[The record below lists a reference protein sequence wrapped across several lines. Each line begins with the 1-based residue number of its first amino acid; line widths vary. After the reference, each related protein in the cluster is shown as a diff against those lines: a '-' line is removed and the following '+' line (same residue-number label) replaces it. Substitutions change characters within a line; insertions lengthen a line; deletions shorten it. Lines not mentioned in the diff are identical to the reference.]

1 MVIIK
6 RFKLFLDDSRKF
18 PSAGYECCRS
28 SKVAILLLSIMDFEF
43 ITLDYSLG
51 NGDTGMNVLLW
62 MKENNVFVPHIN
74 IHSNHIFGR
83 RRMQEFCEENFPDS
97 RITMNMLPK

>member
-1 MVIIK
+1 M
-6 RFKLFLDDSRKF
+6 RLFLDDTRKF
-18 PSAGYECCRS
+18 PASGYECCRR
-28 SKVAILLLSIMDFEF
+28 SKDAILIMSIIDFDF

-51 NGDTGMNVLLW
+51 NGDTGMNVLIW

-83 RRMQEFCEENFPDS
+83 KRMQEFCLENFPNS
-97 RITMNMLPK
+97 HITTNMLPK

>member
-1 MVIIK
+1 MCQLVQQIFSASVP
-6 RFKLFLDDSRKF
+6 RYRDTKLIRN
-18 PSAGYECCRS
+18 
-28 SKVAILLLSIMDFEF
+28 LLTEF

>member
-1 MVIIK
+1 MSII
-6 RFKLFLDDSRKF
+6 
-18 PSAGYECCRS
+18 
-28 SKVAILLLSIMDFEF
+28 DFDF

-51 NGDTGMNVLLW
+51 NGDTGMNVLIW

-83 RRMQEFCEENFPDS
+83 KRMQEFCLENFPNS
-97 RITMNMLPK
+97 HITTNMLPK